1 MVSGINRTQSITD
14 GLRYFTP
21 RSTRT
26 HRAAY
31 GLGFSI
37 WLLSIVAT
45 PFVVTGDAT
54 TIALRSTLV
63 AATITSVYFVVLYLL
78 AIGSPVGNLIAPGA
92 FVAVTPGPLYR
103 LLLRDVSVSNPVVV
117 PFTGEAGF
125 AIPGLLVGLFLPAV
139 ALTGIYTVRRRPRE
153 WEANIMPDG
162 FSFIELVNEQGERT
176 RRSPVTEA
184 LPQKYGSVGVAVLVL
199 SIGINGVLSVA
210 LPTYITSSGDIICS
224 LVVLLGAM
232 FVYFKEA
239 SSDEPTTA
247 GGRPPN

>member
-1 MVSGINRTQSITD
+1 MSDGINRDQSILD

-26 HRAAY
+26 HRVAF

-45 PFVVTGDAT
+45 PFIVTGDAT
-54 TIALRSTLV
+54 TIAVRPTLV
-63 AATITSVYFVVLYLL
+63 AATITSVYFVVLFLL

-103 LLLRDVSVSNPVVV
+103 LLLPDISVSNPVVV
-117 PFTGEAGF
+117 PFTEVGGF
-125 AIPGLLVGLFLPAV
+125 AVPGLLVGLFLPAV
-139 ALTGIYTVRRRPRE
+139 VLTGIYTVRRRPRE
-153 WEANIMPDG
+153 WEANVMPDG
-162 FSFIELVNEQGERT
+162 FSFIEFIIEFGERT
-176 RRSPVTEA
+176 RSSPVTVA
-184 LPQKYGSVGVAVLVL
+184 LPQKFGFVEGALFVLLLVVP
-199 SIGINGVLSVA
+199 GVLSVA
-210 LPTYITSSGDIICS
+210 LPRYITSPGDILFS
-224 LVVLLGAM
+224 LVVLFGAT
-232 FVYFKEA
+232 FVRFKEA